1 MMNKRIFPLAAAAA
15 AVFLSCSVIAIAPL
29 SAQEAEAPR
38 TLINGKG
45 VELATARCVICH
57 DAQHITRAKLS
68 REEWEFNVRNMIERG
83 APITPEEIRPI
94 VDYLA
99 TYYNRDAPPP
109 VETAAEA
116 AAAPAANPAQKLLT
130 ANACIACHAVDR
142 RLIGPGFREI
152 AERYRS
158 APGAADLLARKIRDG
173 GSGAWG
179 PTPMPPHPQLA
190 TGDLGILVG
199 WIMKQ

>member
-1 MMNKRIFPLAAAAA
+1 MMNKLFFLPAAAAA
-15 AVFLSCSVIAIAPL
+15 AVFLSCSIIAIAPL
-29 SAQEAEAPR
+29 SAQEPEPPR
-38 TLINGKG
+38 TLMNGKG
-45 VELATARCVICH
+45 VELTTARCVICH
-57 DAQHITRAKLS
+57 DAQHITRARLS

-99 TYYNRDAPPP
+99 TYYNRDVPPP
-109 VETAAEA
+109 AGGAAEA
-116 AAAPAANPAQKLLT
+116 PAADPAQKLLT

-142 RLIGPGFREI
+142 KLIGPGFREI

-179 PTPMPPHPQLA
+179 ATPMPPHPQLA
-190 TGDLGILVG
+190 AGDLSILVG